1 MNERKTPLFLP
12 IIWVIAAV
20 LNAKNLYM
28 YISTGAETNI
38 ILLNGIITIA
48 EVALAIYFFI
58 KYFKTR

>member
-28 YISTGAETNI
+28 YISAGAETNI